1 MGGLFTGLSVCAR
14 FVRNAEG
21 EGAKPL
27 LNGRDTAG
35 RRAGRAGHAPA
46 HALGRGG
53 EGVGKHG
60 DAALEEGAL
69 LR

>member
-1 MGGLFTGLSVCAR
+1 M
-14 FVRNAEG
+14 
-21 EGAKPL
+21 
-27 LNGRDTAG
+27 NGRDTAG